1 VTGAGW
7 RVQLSSYAMK
17 PRSRGRVRL
26 SSVDPSV
33 AAEIEPG
40 FLSDPDGA
48 DLAVV
53 VDGIERVRRIA
64 AAPAIA
70 AAVEGEA
77 LPGPAASTR
86 ADLESY
92 VRENVRSYF
101 HATGTCRA
109 GRADDGAVVDPAGR
123 VHGLEGLYVA
133 DASTLPSTPRA
144 NTHLT
149 TLAIAEL
156 IADGLKEIDR

>member
-1 VTGAGW
+1 
-7 RVQLSSYAMK
+7 MK

-26 SSVDPSV
+26 AAADP
-33 AAEIEPG
+33 AAPAEIDEG

-70 AAVEGEA
+70 SAVEGEA
-77 LPGPAASTR
+77 APGPDARTR
-86 ADLESY
+86 ADLEAY
-92 VRENVRSYF
+92 VRDNVRSYF
-101 HATGTCRA
+101 HPTGTCRV
-109 GRADDGAVVDPAGR
+109 GRVDDGAVVDPAGR
-123 VHGLEGLYVA
+123 VHGLEGVYVA

-149 TLAIAEL
+149 TLAAAEL
-156 IADGLKEIDR
+156 VADGLKGVDR